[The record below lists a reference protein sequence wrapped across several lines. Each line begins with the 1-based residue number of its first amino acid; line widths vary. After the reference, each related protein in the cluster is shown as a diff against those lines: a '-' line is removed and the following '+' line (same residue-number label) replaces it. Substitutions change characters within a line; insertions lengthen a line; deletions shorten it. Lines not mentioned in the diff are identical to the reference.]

1 MRKWWNQLDKKKLI
15 NALLFVCMV
24 GLFVYAF
31 TTQVYATG
39 DGAISIDIA
48 SSDGT
53 GSLSPLDIM
62 FLLVILTIL
71 PSMVLLCTCFTRII
85 IVFSLLRSALGTQ
98 QSPPNQVLIG
108 LALFMTLFIMQ
119 PTINVML
126 ETAYEPYKAGELTS
140 EEAFE
145 KAKEPIK
152 EFMLKQVDRDSLSL
166 FMEISNTTIEIED
179 GTSSNE
185 ALMELPFT
193 VVAPAFATSELKR
206 AFTMGFLIYIPFV
219 VIDLVVSSTLMSMG
233 MVMLPP
239 SSIALP
245 FKILVFVVANGWEL
259 LISTLVKS
267 FRL

>member
-24 GLFVYAF
+24 GIFVYAF

-62 FLLVILTIL
+62 FLLVILTVL

-108 LALFMTLFIMQ
+108 LAMFMTLFIMQ

-152 EFMLKQVDRDSLSL
+152 EFMLKQVDKDSLSL

-185 ALMELPFT
+185 ALFIFFTAEVKITDFPF
-193 VVAPAFATSELKR
+193 ASS
-206 AFTMGFLIYIPFV
+206 YIP
-219 VIDLVVSSTLMSMG
+219 SSY
-233 MVMLPP
+233 
-239 SSIALP
+239 
-245 FKILVFVVANGWEL
+245 
-259 LISTLVKS
+259 
-267 FRL
+267 